1 MAPRTD
7 GKVIE
12 IRSRVIDR
20 KLNKGGRKYFST
32 FSKFLHKYFA
42 RCYLST
48 IIGGIIVFFL
58 LSVNRIRVRSIRKAG
73 GADYF
78 HGFPDRSS
86 ASIIWVSDS
95 FSKTRGVWLI
105 NPSRGIGTERG
116 ARGISVWMHIGRSK
130 QCGRRL
136 GFHSKQGEESIF
148 PVSTDWREIFFDISA
163 YYLDPNRFNHGTC
176 GEWKSR
182 EREREWSCS
191 ARAHHPFFPQCT
203 IERLLTCTIR
213 GHLSTSPDYSS
224 RSFFTAKNEHPSTV
238 RGYTPRTIS
247 SEI

>member
-73 GADYF
+73 GRIIFTDFPIVRQRRSYGCRIVF
-78 HGFPDRSS
+78 RKREGFD
-86 ASIIWVSDS
+86 
-95 FSKTRGVWLI
+95 
-105 NPSRGIGTERG
+105 
-116 ARGISVWMHIGRSK
+116 
-130 QCGRRL
+130 
-136 GFHSKQGEESIF
+136 
-148 PVSTDWREIFFDISA
+148 
-163 YYLDPNRFNHGTC
+163 
-176 GEWKSR
+176 
-182 EREREWSCS
+182 
-191 ARAHHPFFPQCT
+191 
-203 IERLLTCTIR
+203 
-213 GHLSTSPDYSS
+213 
-224 RSFFTAKNEHPSTV
+224 
-238 RGYTPRTIS
+238 
-247 SEI
+247 